1 MNDMNDEQQTNMD
14 CTDVKALLSAIIDGG
29 LPAHDRHRAERHL
42 AECAACRTFVSEAEH
57 ADALVAATVRL
68 DGPTDRL
75 PEGFEGAV
83 LARTVY
89 ADDRHGAADRWRSWL
104 GWLAA
109 AAAIV
114 LLVVI
119 SPLGRSTDPDRNA
132 GSQVLTST
140 YPPGAE
146 LGSWTLQEAPAAN
159 VAGVRLVVNEIARYP
174 GDADTAPR
182 EVPTVATS
190 AAAGTIALDTIRGL
204 SRSDA
209 ETIESVSLVLS
220 ILENADD
227 RSFADVE
234 QARRITEYEQLL
246 PRLAATRSGLPP
258 AARPVLFAAESMLY
272 RVVRGPMNLDDL
284 RELRNT
290 IVLLDL
296 PDQIAALTGTRVRP
310 NSL

>member
-1 MNDMNDEQQTNMD
+1 MSEEKRTNMD
-14 CTDVKALLSAIIDGG
+14 CTDIKALLSAIIDGG
-29 LPAHDRHRAERHL
+29 LPADDRHRAERHL
-42 AECAACRTFVSEAEH
+42 AECEACRTFVSEAEH
-57 ADALVAATVRL
+57 ADAVVAAAVQL

-75 PEGFEGAV
+75 PDGFEGAV

-89 ADDRHGAADRWRSWL
+89 ADDRHPAADRWRSWL

-114 LLVVI
+114 LAVVLW
-119 SPLGRSTDPDRNA
+119 PLGRSTDPDRDA
-132 GSQVLTST
+132 ASQVVTAI
-140 YPPGAE
+140 YPPGPE
-146 LGSWTLQEAPAAN
+146 LGSWTLQEPPAATA
-159 VAGVRLVVNEIARYP
+159 AGVRLVVNEVARYP
-174 GDADTAPR
+174 GDSETGSW
-182 EVPTVATS
+182 EVPTVVRS
-190 AAAGTIALDTIRGL
+190 AASDTLAPGPTDGL
-204 SRSDA
+204 SRTDA

-246 PRLAATRSGLPP
+246 PRLAVTRGGLPL
-258 AARPVLFAAESMLY
+258 ADRPLLLAAESMLY
-272 RVVRGPMNLDDL
+272 RIVRGPMNLDDV

-290 IVLLDL
+290 IARLDL
-296 PDQIAALTGTRVRP
+296 PDQINAITGTRVRP

>member
-1 MNDMNDEQQTNMD
+1 MNDQKQTNMD

-29 LPAHDRHRAERHL
+29 LPAHDGHRAERHL

-68 DGPTDRL
+68 DGPADRL
-75 PEGFEGAV
+75 PDGFEGAV

-89 ADDRHGAADRWRSWL
+89 AEDRRRGADRWRSWL
-104 GWLAA
+104 GWLTA

-114 LLVVI
+114 LAVVLWPLVRP
-119 SPLGRSTDPDRNA
+119 SESDRDA
-132 GSQVLTST
+132 GSQVLAAI
-140 YPPGAE
+140 YPPGPE
-146 LGSWTLQEAPAAN
+146 LGSWTLQEPPAPTA
-159 VAGVRLVVNEIARYP
+159 AGVRLVVNEVARYP
-174 GDADTAPR
+174 GDGETGPW
-182 EVPTVATS
+182 EVPTVAPR
-190 AAAGTIALDTIRGL
+190 AAAGTLGQGPTDRL
-204 SRSDA
+204 SRNDA

-246 PRLAATRSGLPP
+246 PRLAA
-258 AARPVLFAAESMLY
+258 ARGGVPIADRPLLLAAESMLY
-272 RVVRGPMNLDDL
+272 RVVRGPMNLDDV
-284 RELRNT
+284 RELRNM
-290 IVLLDL
+290 IARLDL
-296 PDQIAALTGTRVRP
+296 PDQINAITGIRVRP

>member
-1 MNDMNDEQQTNMD
+1 MNNEQRTNMD
-14 CTDVKALLSAIIDGG
+14 CTDVKALLSAIIDGA
-29 LPAHDRHRAERHL
+29 LPADERHRSERHL
-42 AECAACRTFVSEAEH
+42 ADCAACRTFVSEAEH
-57 ADALVAATVRL
+57 ADALVAAAVRL
-68 DGPTDRL
+68 DGPADRL
-75 PEGFEGAV
+75 PDGFEGAV

-89 ADDRHGAADRWRSWL
+89 PDDRRGAADRWRSWL

-114 LLVVI
+114 LSVVV
-119 SPLGRSTDPDRNA
+119 SPLGRSPDPVRDA
-132 GSQVLTST
+132 GSQVLTAV

-146 LGSWTLQEAPAAN
+146 LGSWTLQEAPSATKS
-159 VAGVRLVVNEIARYP
+159 GVRLVVNEIARYP
-174 GDADTAPR
+174 GDGET
-182 EVPTVATS
+182 VPWEIPSVAT
-190 AAAGTIALDTIRGL
+190 RGL

-246 PRLAATRSGLPP
+246 PRLAATRGGLPP
-258 AARPVLFAAESMLY
+258 AAQPVLLAAESVLY
-272 RVVRGPMNLDDL
+272 RVVRGPMNLDDV

-290 IVLLDL
+290 IARLDL
-296 PDQIAALTGTRVRP
+296 PDQIDAITGARIRP

>member
-1 MNDMNDEQQTNMD
+1 MSEEKQANMD

-29 LPAHDRHRAERHL
+29 LAEDDRHRAERHL
-42 AECAACRTFVSEAEH
+42 AECAACRTLVSEAEH

-68 DGPTDRL
+68 DGPADRL
-75 PEGFEGAV
+75 PDGFEGAV

-89 ADDRHGAADRWRSWL
+89 ADGRGTADRWRSWL

-114 LLVVI
+114 LSVVLW
-119 SPLGRSTDPDRNA
+119 PLGRPADPVRNA
-132 GSQVLTST
+132 GSQVLTAI

-146 LGSWTLQEAPAAN
+146 LGSWTLQEAPAATA
-159 VAGVRLVVNEIARYP
+159 AGVRLVVNEIARYP
-174 GDADTAPR
+174 GDGETGPR
-182 EVPTVATS
+182 RVPTVAPR
-190 AAAGTIALDTIRGL
+190 AAADTVVPDTTHGL
-204 SRSDA
+204 SRIDA

-246 PRLAATRSGLPP
+246 PRLAATRGGLPP
-258 AARPVLFAAESMLY
+258 SARPMLLAAESMLY
-272 RVVRGPMNLDDL
+272 RVVRGPMNLDDV

-290 IVLLDL
+290 ITRLDL
-296 PDQIAALTGTRVRP
+296 PGQIAAITGTGVRP